1 MDDDCNTAN
10 AISAVFELVKFANSN
25 LNEGS
30 TKEFAA
36 GVYEILD
43 KLCNVLG
50 IILEKEEEKVGDE
63 DYIEEMIAKRAQA
76 KKDIGSKR
84 NCIKR
89 YKRRNKVVKS
99 LISGNM
105 EENKILGEHSDLF
118 QIIKDTMEL
127 KDIDIINYSPLT
139 LAYIGDGIYEIVIR
153 TIIVDQANRQ
163 VNKIHKAASNLVKAH
178 TQAEMIFAI
187 MDKLTEQELA
197 IYKRGRNAKAVTRA
211 KNASMSDY
219 RTATGF
225 EALMGWLY
233 LTNKSERMMLL
244 IKEGLSIIEKEED
257 SK

>member
-1 MDDDCNTAN
+1 M
-10 AISAVFELVKFANSN
+10 V
-25 LNEGS
+25 
-30 TKEFAA
+30 
-36 GVYEILD
+36 
-43 KLCNVLG
+43 
-50 IILEKEEEKVGDE
+50 
-63 DYIEEMIAKRAQA
+63 
-76 KKDIGSKR
+76 
-84 NCIKR
+84 
-89 YKRRNKVVKS
+89 
-99 LISGNM
+99 
-105 EENKILGEHSDLF
+105 
-118 QIIKDTMEL
+118 
-127 KDIDIINYSPLT
+127 
-139 LAYIGDGIYEIVIR
+139 R